1 MTRRTRWMEPVPR
14 TTRPSLA
21 ALASNLDGI
30 LVIDKPAGWTSHDVV
45 AKTRGITRQR
55 RIGHTG
61 TLDPMA
67 TGVLV
72 LCLGQATRLVE
83 YMTRHDKRY
92 EGEITLG
99 VTTDTDDAEGAELAR
114 ATVPHLNELD
124 LRRLEASFSG
134 ELLQR
139 PPAYSAIKVDGKRA
153 YAIARAGGVVE
164 LRSRPVTI
172 HELRL
177 TRVAADRLRIE
188 AHCGP
193 GTYVRSIARDIG
205 ELAGCGGHLSALR
218 RTAVG
223 DVTLRDA
230 TTLEALPEAVADGS
244 LGNLLLQPDEGVAD
258 MRAVIVLAS
267 QAALLRRGAVVQS
280 TDPAF
285 ETALVARIYD
295 ASGGFAGIGSVLES
309 GQIRALKLL
318 NLAKESQI
326 I

>member
-1 MTRRTRWMEPVPR
+1 M
-14 TTRPSLA
+14 
-21 ALASNLDGI
+21 DGI

-92 EGEITLG
+92 NGEITLG
-99 VTTDTDDAEGAELAR
+99 VTTDTDDAEGAGLTR
-114 ATVPHLNELD
+114 ATVPTLTELD
-124 LRRLEASFSG
+124 LRRLETAFTG
-134 ELLQR
+134 EMLQR
-139 PPAYSAIKVDGKRA
+139 PPAYSAIKVGGKRA
-153 YAIARAGGVVE
+153 YAIARAGEVVE

-177 TRVAADRLRIE
+177 TWLAADRLGIQI
-188 AHCGP
+188 HCGP

-205 ELAGCGGHLSALR
+205 EVVGCGGHLATLR
-218 RTAVG
+218 RVAVG

-230 TTLEALPEAVADGS
+230 TTLEALPKAVTDGS

-258 MRAVIVLAS
+258 MQAVIVRAS
-267 QAALLRRGAVVQS
+267 QATLLRRGAVVLS
-280 TDPAF
+280 ADPAF
-285 ETALVARIYD
+285 EPTLVTRIYD
-295 ASGGFAGIGSVLES
+295 ASGAFAGIGSVLES

-318 NLAKESQI
+318 NLEKESQFD
-326 I
+326 